1 MFQPLSV
8 TPMSNHH
15 TFYGGEANELG
26 IVKALPLR
34 NFQEFVERKLL
45 IACTMNATRS
55 QYAALPRKQQQLVKR
70 VPYVVPCTFLQPLS
84 RRVDPQATHFC
95 LICLDID
102 ANDKTGACPA
112 APYVNNPEVLH
123 ECLAPFSFAA
133 YTTASSTPDVP
144 KMRIMVSAD
153 HIPKQHYR
161 RAVQFI
167 ARCIGLEE
175 ITTESFTVVQ
185 PMYLPTIFR
194 DDNEEVEHPLLCYDY
209 DGSPVTLTDIQN
221 AFQDDPASAD
231 LGSSPSAASRQQ
243 DGTEIDVSGNALD
256 YLRTVVPEVK
266 IEHVAEAMESLDPDM
281 NYPDWLEVAAA
292 LRHQFPGEHAEAA
305 YELFDT
311 WSATGTKYAGNGDTL
326 AKWDSLRPSPQGRMP
341 VTIRTL
347 LSKAMA
353 AGWSSSVMKDRCFT
367 ATVKWIRDPQ
377 RTSGDLLSEG
387 PGRILATPLVTAAE
401 EEAMLNYVV
410 GELRQRFGMKVTSTT
425 LRKDMKTLREKMFAT
440 QNAVR
445 KQLVPPWA
453 KGLCYVGS
461 INKFFRHSTGET
473 FEPEALDS
481 TYARKLLP
489 DESDVIAAASQG
501 KQMDTSKPVMRP
513 RDYLLNKVK
522 VPAVYDFVYDPRFPN
537 DTFITIHQRP
547 SVNLYV
553 PTHPEPI
560 AAEQEYAAELFIR
573 HLHHLVAEPAYRQTI
588 LDFLAYIVQHPGR
601 KIRWAIL
608 LQGVEGCGKTFIAEA
623 MRAVLGAA
631 HVRAVDSNAVH
642 SQWNDWAYGSQ
653 LMTIEEIRVA
663 GQSRHE
669 VMNALKPLI
678 TNDTINLNQRH
689 RDSRQ
694 VDNTTNYI
702 LFTNHHDALVLTSG
716 DRRYFV
722 IKSHI
727 QTKQQVQELGKTYF
741 RDLFSML
748 QTHAGGLRSWFENWS
763 ISPEFDAD
771 GHAPRTKY
779 LSQLIADTAS
789 DAMIVMREAIED
801 NSHPLIGKDMVSTTA
816 LLTYL
821 DQHLD
826 RRQHPSIQYLGS
838 LLREEGFANKG
849 RSEING
855 VRHVLWVRMRSD
867 LDNPE
872 YKNVAK
878 QLMQDWTE
886 LDPIDLSLL

>member
-1 MFQPLSV
+1 
-8 TPMSNHH
+8 MSLH

-45 IACTMNATRS
+45 IACTMNATRA
-55 QYAALPRKQQQLVKR
+55 QYAALPRKQQQLIKR

-84 RRVDPQATHFC
+84 RRVDPQAVNFC

-102 ANDKTGACPA
+102 NSDHA

-123 ECLAPFSFAA
+123 ELLAPFNFAA
-133 YTTASSTPDVP
+133 YTTASSTPEAP
-144 KMRIMVSAD
+144 KMRVMVNAD
-153 HIPKQHYR
+153 HIPKVHYR
-161 RAVQFI
+161 NAVKFI
-167 ARCIGLEE
+167 ARCIGLED
-175 ITTESFTVVQ
+175 ITPESFTVVQ
-185 PMYLPTIFR
+185 PMFLPTIFR
-194 DDNEEVEHPLLCYDY
+194 DDDEETEHPLMCYIY
-209 DGSPVTLTDIQN
+209 DGTPVTLTDIQN
-221 AFQDDPASAD
+221 AFLDEAFDPA
-231 LGSSPSAASRQQ
+231 PTPASRLASGSE
-243 DGTEIDVSGNALD
+243 DIDVSGNALD
-256 YLRTVVPEVK
+256 YLRNVVTEIK
-266 IEHVAEAMESLDPDM
+266 IDHVAEALEVLDPDM
-281 NYPDWLEVAAA
+281 NYPEWLEVAAA
-292 LRHQFPGEHAEAA
+292 LRHQFPGEYADAA

-311 WSATGTKYAGNGDTL
+311 WSAGGTKYRGSGDTL
-326 AKWDSLRPSPQGRMP
+326 AKWDSLRPSPVGRIP

-347 LSKAMA
+347 LGKAA
-353 AGWSSSVMKDRCFT
+353 TAGWSSAVMKDRCFT
-367 ATVKWIRDPQ
+367 ATVKWIRDPS
-377 RTSGDLLSEG
+377 RSAGELLSDG

-425 LRKDMKTLREKMFAT
+425 LRKDMKALREKMFAT
-440 QNAVR
+440 QNATR
-445 KQLVPPWA
+445 KQLIPPWA

-481 TYARKLLP
+481 TYSRKLLP
-489 DESDVIAAASQG
+489 DESDVVAAAAQG
-501 KQMDTSKPVMRP
+501 KQLDPSKPVMRP

-553 PTHPEPI
+553 PTYPEPI
-560 AAEQEYAAELFIR
+560 VAEQEYAAELFLQ
-573 HLHHLVAEPAYRQTI
+573 HLHHLIAEPTYRQVVM
-588 LDFLAYIVQHPGR
+588 DFLAYLVQHPGR
-601 KIRWAIL
+601 KVRWAIL

-623 MRAVLGAA
+623 MRAVLGVA

-702 LFTNHHDALVLTSG
+702 LFTNHHDALVLTAG

-722 IKSHI
+722 LKSSI
-727 QTKQQVQELGKTYF
+727 QTKVQVQELGKTYF
-741 RDLFSML
+741 RELFSML
-748 QTHAGGLRSWFENWS
+748 QTHAGGLRSWFENWT
-763 ISPEFDAD
+763 ISPHFDAD

-779 LSQLIADTAS
+779 LTQLIADTAS
-789 DAMIVMREAIED
+789 DAMIVMKEAIAD
-801 NSHPLIGKDMVSTTA
+801 NAHPLIGVNMVSTTA

-821 DQHLD
+821 EQHLD
-826 RRQHPSIQYLGS
+826 RRQHPSIQHLGS
-838 LLREEGFANKG
+838 LLRETGFTNKG
-849 RSEING
+849 RAEIQG
-855 VRHVLWVRMRSD
+855 ARHVLWVRTRSP
-867 LDNPE
+867 LDTPN
-872 YKNVAK
+872 YKLAAQ
-878 QLMQDWTE
+878 QLMRDWTDT
-886 LDPIDLSLL
+886 DPVDLSLL

>member
-1 MFQPLSV
+1 
-8 TPMSNHH
+8 MSSHH

-45 IACTMNATRS
+45 ISCTMNATRE
-55 QYAALPRKQQQLVKR
+55 QYAALPRKQQQLIKR
-70 VPYVVPCTFLQPLS
+70 VPYVVPCSFRHADS
-84 RRVDPQATHFC
+84 RRVEVEATVFY

-102 ANDKTGACPA
+102 VNDKTGATPA

-123 ECLAPFSFAA
+123 ELLAPFSFAA
-133 YTTASSTPDVP
+133 YTTASSTPEKP

-153 HIPKQHYR
+153 GLDKKDYR
-161 RAVQFI
+161 NAVKFI

-175 ITTESFTVVQ
+175 VTTESFTVHQ
-185 PMYLPTIFR
+185 PMFLPTIFR
-194 DDNEEVEHPLLCYDY
+194 GDDEELEHPLLCYDVE
-209 DGSPVTLTDIQN
+209 GFPVTLSDIQN
-221 AFQDDPASAD
+221 AFKDDPAGLD
-231 LGSSPSAASRQQ
+231 SPGPPSQASIAEE
-243 DGTEIDVSGNALD
+243 GIHDVSGNALD
-256 YLRTVVPEVK
+256 YLRTTVEEVTL
-266 IEHVAEAMESLDPDM
+266 EHVADALESMDPDM

-292 LRHQFPGEHAEAA
+292 MRHQFPGEHALAA

-311 WSATGTKYAGNGDTL
+311 WSALGTKYAGTGDTQ
-326 AKWDSLRPSPQGRMP
+326 AKWDSLRPSPLNRMP

-347 LSKAMA
+347 LSKAVA
-353 AGWSSSVMKDRCFT
+353 AGWQSSAMKERCFAT
-367 ATVKWIRDPQ
+367 TVKWIRDPN
-377 RTSGDLLSEG
+377 RTAADLLSEG

-410 GELRQRFGMKVTSTT
+410 GELRQRFGMKVTATT
-425 LRKDMKTLREKMFAT
+425 LRKDMKVLKEKMFVS
-440 QNAVR
+440 QNATR
-445 KQLVPPWA
+445 KQLIPPWA

-461 INKFFRHSTGET
+461 INKFFRHSTGEV
-473 FEPEALDS
+473 FEPSAIDA
-481 TYARKLLP
+481 TYGRKLLP
-489 DESDVIAAASQG
+489 DETDIIAAASQG
-501 KQMDTSKPVMRP
+501 KPIDPSKPVMRP
-513 RDYLLNKVK
+513 QDFLLNKVK
-522 VPAVYDFVYDPRFPN
+522 IPAVYDFVYDPRFPN

-553 PTHPEPI
+553 PTYPEPI
-560 AAEQEYAAELFIR
+560 AAEQEYAAEMFLR
-573 HLHHLVAEPAYRQTI
+573 HMHHLVAEPTYRQTVM
-588 LDFLAYIVQHPGR
+588 DFLAYIVQHPGR

-623 MRAVLGAA
+623 MRAVLGNS

-722 IKSHI
+722 LKSGI
-727 QTKQQVQELGKTYF
+727 QTKQQVQSLGHTYF
-741 RDLFSML
+741 RDLFGML
-748 QTHAGGLRSWFENWS
+748 STHAAGLRSWFETWS
-763 ISPEFDAD
+763 ISPKFDAD

-779 LSQLIADTAS
+779 LSQLILDTSS
-789 DAMIVMREAIED
+789 DAVIAMREAIED
-801 NSHPLIGKDMVSTTA
+801 NAHPLIGRDMVSATS
-816 LLTYL
+816 LLEYFE
-821 DQHLD
+821 QHLD
-826 RRQHPSIQYLGS
+826 FRQRPSKQQLGS
-838 LLREEGFANKG
+838 LLREAGFVNRG
-849 RSEING
+849 RTELNG
-855 VRHVLWVRMRSD
+855 SRHTLWLRVGSAISTED
-867 LDNPE
+867 
-872 YKNVAK
+872 YKAQAK
-878 QLMQDWTE
+878 QTLDDWETM
-886 LDPIDLSLL
+886 DPIDLSLL